1 MVSKCCPACCGIGSH
16 LSLELV
22 RDDSGVSIYR
32 KVSVRRTCEVCHGT
46 GRVQEEMV
54 RLHTHFCNTQA
65 MPRRK
70 MPVGDAP
77 PKPFERALGYFLLVA
92 FFGYAWIM
100 FFKGHDGVDLWPRIA
115 IALAASF
122 TLVAVLRR
130 FSGTPR
136 FLRWCT
142 LALFLMMI
150 CGGVAFEI
158 VRS

>member
-1 MVSKCCPACCGIGSH
+1 M
-16 LSLELV
+16 
-22 RDDSGVSIYR
+22 R
-32 KVSVRRTCEVCHGT
+32 KSCEVCHGT
-46 GRVQEEMV
+46 GRMQEEPSQ
-54 RLHTHFCNTQA
+54 LHTHYCNTQA
-65 MPRRK
+65 IPRRRASG
-70 MPVGDAP
+70 GDAP
-77 PKPFERALGYFLLVA
+77 PKPFERVLGYFLLVA

-100 FFKGHDGVDLWPRIA
+100 FFKGHNEVELWPRIA
-115 IALAASF
+115 VALAASV

-158 VRS
+158 VKS

>member
-1 MVSKCCPACCGIGSH
+1 M
-16 LSLELV
+16 
-22 RDDSGVSIYR
+22 R
-32 KVSVRRTCEVCHGT
+32 KSCEVCHGT
-46 GRVQEEMV
+46 GRVQETMV
-54 RLHTHFCNTQA
+54 HTHFCNTRA
-65 MPRRK
+65 IPRRNI
-70 MPVGDAP
+70 PASDAP
-77 PKPFERALGYFLLVA
+77 PKPVERALGYFLLVA

-100 FFKGHDGVDLWPRIA
+100 FFKGHAGADLWPRIA
-115 IALAASF
+115 VALAASV

-158 VRS
+158 VKS